1 MYDVEEIRRDFPI
14 LERRIEGKRLI
25 YLDNAATSQKPRRVI
40 EALTEYYEEHNAN
53 VHRGVHRLADEA
65 TAAYEGARQKV
76 ARFLGAP
83 EARGLIFTRGTTE
96 AINLVAHAWGRKNL
110 REGDEVVLTEAE
122 HHSNLVPWQLA
133 ARATGARLR
142 FIPVLEDGAL
152 DMEAAERLIGPKT
165 KLVGCI
171 HASNVLATIN
181 PVERLGEL
189 AREAGALML
198 VDGAQSAP
206 HLPVSVEALGCD
218 FYACSGHKMLGPTGV
233 GALWGRPEVLE
244 EMDPF
249 LGGGE
254 MIREVYLEHSTWN
267 DLPYRFEAG
276 TMNIAQA
283 VGLGAAVDYLEEL
296 GMHNVSEHERRL
308 GEYAYRRLSGIEGVT
323 IYGPEKDRTGLL
335 SFSLPDVHPHDL
347 SQLMDAEGVAIRSGH
362 HCAQP
367 LMRRLGVAAT
377 SRASFYLY
385 NTEEEVDALVE
396 ALGRAR
402 EFFGAF
408 A

>member
-1 MYDVEEIRRDFPI
+1 VYDVEEIRRDFPI
-14 LERRIEGKRLI
+14 LDRRIEGKRLV
-25 YLDNAATSQKPRRVI
+25 YLDNAATSQKPRHVI
-40 EALTEYYEEHNAN
+40 QALTEYYEEHNAN
-53 VHRGVHRLADEA
+53 IHRGVHRLAAEA
-65 TAAYEGARQKV
+65 TAAYEEARQKV
-76 ARFLGAP
+76 ARFLRAP
-83 EARGLIFTRGTTE
+83 DTRGLIFTRGTTE
-96 AINLVAHAWGRKNL
+96 AINLVAYAWGRRSL

-133 ARATGARLR
+133 ARATGAKLR
-142 FIPVLEDGAL
+142 FIPVLEDGTL
-152 DMEAAERLIGPKT
+152 DMEAAERLIGPRT
-165 KLVGCI
+165 RLVGCI

-181 PVERLGEL
+181 PVERLAEL
-189 AREAGALML
+189 AHEADALML

-233 GALWGRPEVLE
+233 GVLWGKPEILE

-254 MIREVYLEHSTWN
+254 MIREVHLDHSTWN
-267 DLPYRFEAG
+267 DLPYKFEAG
-276 TMNIAQA
+276 TMNVAQA
-283 VGLGAAVDYLEEL
+283 VGLGAAVDYLDEL
-296 GMHNVSEHERRL
+296 GMENVREHERRL
-308 GEYAYRRLSGIEGVT
+308 GEYAYRRLAEIEGIT
-323 IYGPEKDRTGLL
+323 IYGPEKDRTGLV

-347 SQLMDAEGVAIRSGH
+347 SQLLDEEGVAIRSGH

-367 LMRRLGVAAT
+367 LMRRLGVVAT
-377 SRASFYLY
+377 ARASFYLY
-385 NTEEEVDALVE
+385 NTEQEVDALVE
-396 ALGRAR
+396 ALQRAR

>member
-14 LERRIEGKRLI
+14 LERRIDGKRLV

-40 EALTEYYEEHNAN
+40 QALTEYYEEHNAN
-53 VHRGVHRLADEA
+53 IHRGVHRLAEEA
-65 TAAYEGARQKV
+65 TAAYEEARQRV

-83 EARGLIFTRGTTE
+83 DTAGLIFTRGTTE
-96 AINLVAHAWGRKNL
+96 AVNLVAHAWGRKNL

-122 HHSNLVPWQLA
+122 HHSNLVPWHLA

-142 FIPVLEDGAL
+142 FIPILEDGAL
-152 DMEAAERLIGPKT
+152 DMEAAQRLIGAKT

-181 PVERLGEL
+181 PVERLAEL
-189 AREAGALML
+189 AHEAGALIL

-233 GALWGRPEVLE
+233 GALWGRPEILE

-254 MIREVYLEHSTWN
+254 MIREVHLDHSTWN
-267 DLPYRFEAG
+267 DLPYKFEAG

-283 VGLGAAVDYLEEL
+283 VGLGAAVDYLDEL
-296 GMHNVSEHERRL
+296 GMQNVREHERRL
-308 GEYAYRRLSGIEGVT
+308 GEHAHRRLSEIEGIT
-323 IYGPEKDRTGLL
+323 IYGPEKDRTGLV

-347 SQLMDAEGVAIRSGH
+347 SQLLDDEGVAIRSGH

-377 SRASFYLY
+377 ARASFYLY
-385 NTEEEVDALVE
+385 NTEDEVDALVE